1 MTHNKL
7 LMCVLRNIFHCMK
20 LHEYV
25 QSYKI
30 RMNSTYFMNRQSISS
45 LNVSE
50 PLCIKEP
57 VHGSLKL

>member
-7 LMCVLRNIFHCMK
+7 LMCVLRNIFDCTK
-20 LHEYV
+20 SHEYV

-30 RMNSTYFMNRQSISS
+30 RMNSIYFMNRQSISS
-45 LNVSE
+45 LSASE